1 MSYVPVKDYD
11 SRSEPDD
18 HLDNIH
24 PRRRPKRQWN
34 YLNIYLSVTT
44 TLLCILL
51 VIDIFAWHRN
61 QPTTTRVTNSGN
73 EFETQF
79 GSDERYMSLDHQY
92 DHLWKE
98 DLSGGEDKIVELGD
112 GQNLVDVEGNDI
124 GSPASI
130 SMYACIPQAHSFLAN

>member
-1 MSYVPVKDYD
+1 MSYLPVQGYD
-11 SRSEPDD
+11 SSEPD
-18 HLDNIH
+18 DNIH
-24 PRRRPKRQWN
+24 PRPRRPNRQWKC
-34 YLNIYLSVTT
+34 LNIYLAATT

-51 VIDIFAWHRN
+51 IIDTLAWHRN
-61 QPTTTRVTNSGN
+61 QPTTTTRVLTAGN

-112 GQNLVDVEGNDI
+112 GQNLVDVEGNEI

-130 SMYACIPQAHSFLAN
+130 SMYSFTRFLGKWV